1 MSKVVQLYNLLE
13 TINKT
18 PMFKKIFKK
27 EEVQYTPKIT
37 QNEDWTK
44 DIRRSKKIGQEVE
57 QLTFFNDNKG
67 INDINGTK
75 QGLSKDH
82 LKILKNCKD
91 ENSAIELMT
100 ILARSNK
107 SKFKIAI
114 INPLVNIGYLEL
126 TIPESPRSPIQKYR
140 LTNKFVRRR
149 NK

>member
-1 MSKVVQLYNLLE
+1 
-13 TINKT
+13 
-18 PMFKKIFKK
+18 MFKKIFKK
-27 EEVQYTPKIT
+27 EEAKYSPEMT

-44 DIRRSKKIGQEVE
+44 DIRRSKKISDEVE
-57 QLTFFNDNKG
+57 QLTFFNDNKS
-67 INDINGTK
+67 INETNGTK

-82 LKILKNCKD
+82 LKILKNCK
-91 ENSAIELMT
+91 EESSANELMT
-100 ILARSNK
+100 ILKRSNK

-114 INPLVNIGYLEL
+114 INPLVNYGYLEL

>member
-1 MSKVVQLYNLLE
+1 
-13 TINKT
+13 
-18 PMFKKIFKK
+18 MFKKIFKK
-27 EEVQYTPKIT
+27 EEVQYTPEIS

-44 DIRRSKKIGQEVE
+44 DIRRSKKIGREVE
-57 QLTFFNDNKG
+57 QLTFLTDNNS
-67 INDINGTK
+67 INESNGTK
-75 QGLSKDH
+75 KGLSKDH

-91 ENSAIELMT
+91 ESSANELMT
-100 ILARSNK
+100 ILKRSNK

-114 INPLVNIGYLEL
+114 INPLVKNGYLEL